1 MVLWE
6 IKLKICIVYFFQLMN
21 GKTSEEML
29 GLESPRDESF
39 QEQLV
44 SLVKFKFLFN
54 QIFE

>member
-6 IKLKICIVYFFQLMN
+6 IKLKICIVYLFQLMN

>member
-1 MVLWE
+1 
-6 IKLKICIVYFFQLMN
+6 MN